1 MKRNYCFSIYAVSIF
16 LMVLNSYS
24 LGQNRADKIDQLM
37 QQYEKIGQFSGAVL
51 VAENGQIIYKKAFGY
66 ANMDLD
72 VPNMVDT
79 KFRIASMTKAFT
91 AMLIMQLVEEGK
103 VQLDEKITNYLPDY
117 PKPQGDNITIHHLLT
132 HTSGMLNYTN
142 IDGFWANETRNPY
155 TMEQLVKVFSDS
167 AIIDTVG
174 TKYRYNNGG
183 YVLLGA
189 IVEKVTGKTFEQ
201 VLNEKI
207 LKFLN
212 MKNSGY
218 DKPGNI
224 LKNRA
229 TGYNKTLLGYEPSP
243 FQDMTSISAA
253 GCMYST
259 VDDLYLW
266 DRALYTEMLLS
277 ESNKQKMF
285 TANLSNYGYGWGIG
299 KEKVGNKPDSVT
311 IIAHNGGVNG
321 FNSRIMRVPDDQH
334 LVILLRNVGLGGI
347 TDVSRKIL
355 AILYDQ
361 PFDKP
366 KMSVGETVAKTML
379 EFGIPAALEKYET
392 LKSENQG
399 KYSFK
404 EMDMNNIGYQLV
416 GLGKVTEAIE
426 IFKLNVGAYP
436 NSANTFD
443 SLAEAYMT
451 RGNKK
456 QAIKYYKIT
465 LEKLPGDVTTNNN
478 LKERIKT
485 GATENIKKMLNE
497 QR

>member
-1 MKRNYCFSIYAVSIF
+1 MKRNYWFSVYVIGTL
-16 LMVLNSYS
+16 LMAFNSYS
-24 LGQNRADKIDQLM
+24 SGQNKAEKIDQLM
-37 QQYEKIGQFSGAVL
+37 QQYENIGQFSGAVL

-72 VPNMVDT
+72 VPNKVDT

-103 VQLDEKITNYLPDY
+103 VQLDEKVTNYLTDY
-117 PKPQGDNITIHHLLT
+117 PKPQGDNISIHHLLT

-142 IDGFWANETRNPY
+142 IDGFWANETRNSY

-189 IVEKVTGKTFEQ
+189 IVEKVTGKTFEE
-201 VLNEKI
+201 VLNKKI
-207 LKFLN
+207 LKALE

-218 DKPGNI
+218 DKQGII

-229 TGYNKTLLGYEPSP
+229 DGYNKTLLGYQPSP
-243 FQDMTSISAA
+243 YQDMTSISAA

-266 DRALYTEMLLS
+266 DRALYTELLLS
-277 ESNKQKMF
+277 ESYKQKMF
-285 TANLSNYGYGWGIG
+285 TPNLNNYGYGWGIG
-299 KEKVGNKPDSVT
+299 KEKVGDKPDSITV
-311 IIAHNGGVNG
+311 IAHNGGVNG
-321 FNSRIMRVPDDQH
+321 FTSRIMRVPEDQH

-355 AILYDQ
+355 AILYNQ
-361 PFDKP
+361 PLDKP
-366 KMSVGETVAKTML
+366 KKSAGETVAKTML
-379 EFGIPAALEKYET
+379 EFGIPAALKKYET
-392 LKSENQG
+392 LKSDNQG
-399 KYSFK
+399 IYSF
-404 EMDMNNIGYQLV
+404 EEVDMNGIGYQLV
-416 GLGKVTEAIE
+416 GLGKVKEAIE
-426 IFKLNVGAYP
+426 IFKLNVEAYP

-451 RGNKK
+451 EGNKK
-456 QAIKYYKIT
+456 QAIKNYKIA

-485 GATENIKKMLNE
+485 GATENIKKMLTE
-497 QR
+497 QK